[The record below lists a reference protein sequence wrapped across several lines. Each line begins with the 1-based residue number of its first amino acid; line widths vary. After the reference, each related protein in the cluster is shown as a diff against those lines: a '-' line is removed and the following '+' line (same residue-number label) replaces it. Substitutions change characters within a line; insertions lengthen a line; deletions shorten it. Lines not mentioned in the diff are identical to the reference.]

1 MSMAMPVQQPA
12 RGLDKVALAVL
23 VVLCASWGI
32 QQVSVKFALTEVPPT
47 AQMTIRCA
55 GAALVVLLAAF
66 VRGVN
71 IFRRDGSLPVGLLIG
86 AFFSSEF
93 LFLFYGL
100 QHTDASRSVLF
111 MYTSPFFVAI
121 GAIFL
126 LPGERMAPVQ
136 WAGLLVSFLGVA
148 VAVGEGLTRGE
159 DSNTLFGDFLSLMAG
174 LGWAATTL
182 TLKRS
187 RLATAPFEKVLF
199 YQLAVATVV
208 GAVLMLVTG
217 ERITV
222 SLSAPI
228 IGVMV
233 YQTLWVTGI
242 TYLVWFKLMSI
253 YPAGP
258 LQSATTMTPLFGIAA
273 GIALLGEPMSP
284 GFGVAVAL
292 MLLGLVLV
300 SRRGKVPARAS

>member
-1 MSMAMPVQQPA
+1 MSMAMPVRPA
-12 RGLDKVALAVL
+12 RALDTVALAVL
-23 VVLCASWGI
+23 VVLCASWGV

-66 VRGVN
+66 ARGVN
-71 IFRRDGSLPVGLLIG
+71 LFQRDGSLKVGILIG
-86 AFFSSEF
+86 LFFSSEF

-121 GAIFL
+121 GSIFL
-126 LPGERMAPVQ
+126 LPGERMSRMQ
-136 WAGLLVSFLGVA
+136 WAGLSVSFLGVA
-148 VAVGEGLTRGE
+148 VAVGDGLTRQS
-159 DSNTLFGDFLSLMAG
+159 SNTLFGDFLSLMAG

-199 YQLAVATVV
+199 YQLAVATVM
-208 GAVLMLVTG
+208 GAVLMGVTG
-217 ERITV
+217 ERIPV
-222 SLSAPI
+222 HLSSPMV
-228 IGVMV
+228 GVLV

-242 TYLVWFKLMSI
+242 TYLVWFKLMSV

-273 GIALLGEPMSP
+273 GVAFLGEPMSP
-284 GFGVAVAL
+284 GFGAAVAL
-292 MLLGLVLV
+292 MLAGLVLV
-300 SRRGKVPARAS
+300 SRRPRSHAA

>member
-1 MSMAMPVQQPA
+1 MSMAMPVRPA
-12 RGLDKVALAVL
+12 RALDTVALAVL
-23 VVLCASWGI
+23 VVLCASWGV

-66 VRGVN
+66 ARGVN
-71 IFRRDGSLPVGLLIG
+71 LFQRDGSLKVGILIG
-86 AFFSSEF
+86 LFFSSEF

-121 GAIFL
+121 GSIFL
-126 LPGERMAPVQ
+126 LPGERMSRMQ
-136 WAGLLVSFLGVA
+136 WAGLSVSFLGVA
-148 VAVGEGLTRGE
+148 VAVGDGLTRQS
-159 DSNTLFGDFLSLMAG
+159 SNTLFGDFLSLMAG

-199 YQLAVATVV
+199 YQLAVATVM
-208 GAVLMLVTG
+208 GAVLMGVTG
-217 ERITV
+217 ERIPV
-222 SLSAPI
+222 HLSSPMV
-228 IGVMV
+228 GVLV

-242 TYLVWFKLMSI
+242 TYLVWFKLMSV

-273 GIALLGEPMSP
+273 GVAFLGEPMSP
-284 GFGVAVAL
+284 GFGAAVAL
-292 MLLGLVLV
+292 MLAGLVLV
-300 SRRGKVPARAS
+300 SRRPRSQAA

>member
-1 MSMAMPVQQPA
+1 MSMAMPAQQPA
-12 RGLDKVALAVL
+12 RGLDTVALAVL
-23 VVLCASWGI
+23 VVLCASWGV
-32 QQVSVKFALTEVPPT
+32 QQVSVKFALAEVPPT

-55 GAALVVLLAAF
+55 GAALVVLIAAF
-66 VRGVN
+66 ARGVN

-86 AFFSSEF
+86 LFFSSEF

-126 LPGERMAPVQ
+126 LPGERMSRMQ

-148 VAVGEGLTRGE
+148 VAVGDGLIRGGE
-159 DSNTLFGDFLSLMAG
+159 SRTLFGDFLSLMAG

-222 SLSAPI
+222 SLSAPTV
-228 IGVMV
+228 GVMI

-242 TYLVWFKLMSI
+242 TYLVWFKLMSM

-273 GIALLGEPMSP
+273 GVAFLGEPMSP

-292 MLLGLVLV
+292 MLAGLVLV
-300 SRRGKVPARAS
+300 SRRSRTKARAA

>member
-1 MSMAMPVQQPA
+1 MSMAMPVRPAA
-12 RGLDKVALAVL
+12 RGLDTVALAVL
-23 VVLCASWGI
+23 VVLCASWGV

-66 VRGVN
+66 ARGVN
-71 IFRRDGSLPVGLLIG
+71 LFQRDGSLKVGILIG
-86 AFFSSEF
+86 LFFSSEF

-121 GAIFL
+121 GSIFL
-126 LPGERMAPVQ
+126 LPGERMSRMQ
-136 WAGLLVSFLGVA
+136 WAGLSVSFLGVA
-148 VAVGEGLTRGE
+148 VAVGDGLTRE
-159 DSNTLFGDFLSLMAG
+159 SSNTLFGDFLSLMAG

-199 YQLAVATVV
+199 YQLAVATVM
-208 GAVLMLVTG
+208 GAVLMGVTG
-217 ERITV
+217 ERIPV
-222 SLSAPI
+222 HLSSPMV
-228 IGVMV
+228 GVLV

-242 TYLVWFKLMSI
+242 TYLVWFKLMSV

-273 GIALLGEPMSP
+273 GVAFLGEPMSP

-292 MLLGLVLV
+292 MLAGLVLV
-300 SRRGKVPARAS
+300 SRRTKAAKASA